1 MTDKPEMLM
10 QVLDQYDVDFKQHHS
25 GWQSVRCPNGFA
37 HTRGDENPSARVN
50 LTIGMIACMACDL
63 SGDAYTLLMVVE
75 GIDFK
80 EATDRIGSPS
90 TKEEDWLI

>member
-1 MTDKPEMLM
+1 MP
-10 QVLDQYDVDFKQHHS
+10 QR
-25 GWQSVRCPNGFA
+25 VRSHP
-37 HTRGDENPSARVN
+37 RRRESSARVN

-80 EATDRIGSPS
+80 EAADRIGSPS
-90 TKEEDWLI
+90 KTEEDWLI

>member
-10 QVLDQYDVDFKQHHS
+10 QVLDQYDVDFKQHQCW
-25 GWQSVRCPNGFA
+25 WQSVRGKKGGA

-80 EATDRIGSPS
+80 EAADRIGSPNK
-90 TKEEDWLI
+90 TEEDWLI